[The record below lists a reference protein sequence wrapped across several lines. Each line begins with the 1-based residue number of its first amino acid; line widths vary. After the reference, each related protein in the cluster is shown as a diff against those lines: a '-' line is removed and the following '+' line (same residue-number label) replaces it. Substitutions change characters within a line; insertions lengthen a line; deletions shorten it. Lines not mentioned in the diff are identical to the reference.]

1 MECKQRRRKGRR
13 AQAVLAVAEG
23 GASRAEDG
31 AQVDSVVDF
40 DLDVCQAPRGAASLA
55 AFLPQELRV
64 LPCGEI
70 QGDLASPDPSV
81 AVAPSPGIGA
91 AWSPLSF
98 VEFPPL
104 GSSRDEPQP
113 AVLGAWGPGG
123 GRLLV
128 GSLVVPLPVVWAA
141 APPPPPAAFPQV
153 EDARQG
159 FAPLGPSAVLGQ
171 AGGLGPG

>member
-1 MECKQRRRKGRR
+1 MLFR
-13 AQAVLAVAEG
+13 
-23 GASRAEDG
+23 SRG
-31 AQVDSVVDF
+31 VV
-40 DLDVCQAPRGAASLA
+40 SLA

-104 GSSRDEPQP
+104 GSSGDEPQP

-128 GSLVVPLPVVWAA
+128 GSLVVPLPVVRAA
-141 APPPPPAAFPQV
+141 APPQPPAAFPQV
-153 EDARQG
+153 EDARLG

-171 AGGLGPG
+171 AGGLGPGEARLSGPSITRTQVVGREVVGREAAAAQIGRAHV